1 MARSSQGVGCRVG
14 GGKMIT
20 VDVGKSKGLFEE
32 EPLLQKTQC
41 GKAERGKDPE
51 KSTLGRENKGK
62 DVDMGRSLHI

>member
-1 MARSSQGVGCRVG
+1 
-14 GGKMIT
+14 MIT